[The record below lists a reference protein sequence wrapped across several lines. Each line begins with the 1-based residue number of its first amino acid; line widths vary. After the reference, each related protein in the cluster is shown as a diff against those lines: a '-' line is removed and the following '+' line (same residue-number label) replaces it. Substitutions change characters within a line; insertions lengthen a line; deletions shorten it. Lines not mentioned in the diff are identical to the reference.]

1 MFTLLSA
8 NIATC
13 HMPLEIY
20 PPPPLFFASK
30 AVYHTEFHTLLV
42 LCSKY
47 GAQFS
52 KKRLKYEFPI
62 FITLP

>member
-20 PPPPLFFASK
+20 PP
-30 AVYHTEFHTLLV
+30 T
-42 LCSKY
+42 
-47 GAQFS
+47 
-52 KKRLKYEFPI
+52 
-62 FITLP
+62 FIICKQGCI